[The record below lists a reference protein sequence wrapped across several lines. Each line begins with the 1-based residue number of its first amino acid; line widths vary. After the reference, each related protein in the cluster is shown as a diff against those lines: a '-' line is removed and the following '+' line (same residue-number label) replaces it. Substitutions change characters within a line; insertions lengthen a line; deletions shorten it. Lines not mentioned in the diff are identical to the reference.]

1 MKIVRS
7 GNAPDSR
14 APARR
19 QAWKILVVD
28 DEPDV
33 RSLTRLNLKGFR
45 FADRDIEIIEAG
57 SAAEAREVLARHADI
72 AVALIDV
79 VMESDD
85 AGLLLVEYIR
95 KTVGNAIMRLVIRTG
110 QPGVAPERYVI
121 DHFDIDDYKD
131 KTELTAQRLYTTV
144 RSSLKSYR
152 DLRTI
157 DLNRRGLAGIL
168 DAAPEIY
175 QLSGR
180 SRKEF
185 FQGILTQVIGLC
197 SLEDNCFIATVDS
210 MVGTIDGPQV
220 TVQAASEHFVGNERF
235 DEIRRLCGEAVVSGE
250 RPPGLRANAMILPL
264 KSRLRPVGFIYVEP
278 TATLTEQDANLLRI
292 LAQQCSVA
300 LENIELHNS
309 VRNSHDN
316 AVDMLAEVAEFKD
329 RSTGEHINRIDAYTR
344 LVALEMGVAAD
355 VAELWGK
362 ASRLH
367 DVGKIGI
374 PDHVLAK
381 PGKLDAYEF
390 EMVKQHTSIGAFILR
405 HDAFF
410 ELAREVA
417 CSHHERWDGKGYPE
431 GRPSREFSLLTRIV
445 SVVDVFDAL
454 VSPRPYKRAWPIT
467 EAIAAIE
474 AGAGSQFDPDVV
486 AAFRNVYQ
494 RGELAA
500 IVARIQSPAGVVS

>member
-7 GNAPDSR
+7 DSTSG
-14 APARR
+14 RR
-19 QAWKILVVD
+19 EVLRPPPWKILVVD

-57 SAAEAREVLARHADI
+57 SATQAKLLLAEHHDI

-85 AGLLLVEYIR
+85 AGLLLVEHIR
-95 KTVGNAIMRLVIRTG
+95 KTMRNNLLRIVIRTG

-144 RSSLKSYR
+144 RSSLKSFR

-175 QLSGR
+175 QLSGH

-197 SLEDNCFIATVDS
+197 SLDDTCFIATVDS
-210 MVGTIDGPQV
+210 MVATLDGPLV
-220 TVQAASEHFVGNERF
+220 TVQAASDNFPTNDRF
-235 DEIRRLCGEAVVSGE
+235 EEIRRLCAEAVLTGQ
-250 RPPGLRANAMILPL
+250 RPDGLRGNALILPL
-264 KSRLRPVGFIYVEP
+264 RSRGRPVGFIYVEP
-278 TATLTEQDANLLRI
+278 TAPLTEQDESLLRI

-300 LENIELHNS
+300 LENIELHAS
-309 VRNSHDN
+309 VLDSHDH

-344 LVALEMGVAAD
+344 LVALEMGVAPD
-355 VAELWGK
+355 VAEIWGR

-374 PDHVLAK
+374 PDYVLAK
-381 PGKLDAYEF
+381 PGRLDPAEF
-390 EMVKQHTSIGAFILR
+390 EMIKRHTSIGGFILR
-405 HDAFF
+405 HDKFF
-410 ELAREVA
+410 DLAREVA

-431 GRPSREFSLLTRIV
+431 GRPARDFSLLTRIV

-454 VSPRPYKRAWPIT
+454 VSPRPYKSPWPVV
-467 EAIAAIE
+467 EAIAAID
-474 AGAGSQFDPDVV
+474 AGAGTQFDPDVV
-486 AAFRNVYQ
+486 AAFRRVYD
-494 RGELAA
+494 RGDIDS
-500 IVARIQSPAGVVS
+500 IVASIHPRAGAFR

>member
-7 GNAPDSR
+7 GTTPNSR
-14 APARR
+14 GTPPRH
-19 QAWKILVVD
+19 AWKLLVVD

-45 FADRDIEIIEAG
+45 FAERDVEIIEAG
-57 SAAEAREVLARHADI
+57 SAAEARSVLAEHPDI

-95 KTVGNAIMRLVIRTG
+95 KTLGNLMMRLVIRTG

-210 MVGTIDGPQV
+210 MVGTIDGPLV
-220 TVQAASEHFVGNERF
+220 TVQAASASFAGNARL
-235 DEIRRLCGEAVVSGE
+235 DEIRQLCGEAVLSGE

-264 KSRLRPVGFIYVEP
+264 KSRMRPVGFIYVEP
-278 TATLTEQDANLLRI
+278 TAPLSEQDGNLLRI

-300 LENIELHNS
+300 IENIELHNS
-309 VRNSHDN
+309 VRSSHDN

-374 PDHVLAK
+374 PDYVLAK
-381 PGKLDAYEF
+381 PGKLDAGEF
-390 EMVKQHTSIGAFILR
+390 EMVKQHTCIGAFILR

-417 CSHHERWDGKGYPE
+417 SSHHERWDGNGYPQ

-454 VSPRPYKRAWPIT
+454 VSPRPYKKPWPMADAVA
-467 EAIAAIE
+467 EIE
-474 AGAGSQFDPDVV
+474 AGSGSQFDPDVV
-486 AAFRNVYQ
+486 VAFRRVYE
-494 RGELAA
+494 RGGLDP
-500 IVARIQSPAGVVS
+500 IVARIQSAKGGLA